1 MSNNWFQVQNVAD
14 VPSPSLLIYPD
25 RVEAN
30 IRRMLEIVG
39 GDPSRLRPHVKTH
52 KMAEVV
58 RLQLDAGISKFKCA
72 TIAEMEM
79 TAAAGA
85 KDVLLAFQPVGPNI
99 ERMRQ
104 LMKKFPETTFSAV
117 VDDAANLKRISD
129 ANFGLRLFVDV
140 DCGMHRSGIGVEDA
154 FGLCQAIDAAPGV
167 EFAGLHVYDGH
178 NHAPDPA
185 EREGQ
190 FETALGP
197 VRQLLERLAAEG
209 PQPGEIVGGG
219 SPTFGLHGS
228 KADWSCSPGTTLL
241 WDAGYGSKFGDLGF
255 QQAAVLLSRVISR
268 PGESNICTDLGH
280 KAVAGENPI
289 ENRVRF
295 FDFPEAAKPVM
306 QSEEHLVFEV
316 PDRDAFSVGQELYGL
331 PWHICPTVALH
342 EEAIIV
348 RDGRA
353 TDERWP
359 IASRKRKITI

>member
-1 MSNNWFQVQNVAD
+1 VNWYQIENVAD

-30 IRRMLEIVG
+30 IRHMVEIVG

-72 TIAEMEM
+72 AIAEVEM

-85 KDVLLAFQPVGPNI
+85 KDVLLAYQPVGPNI
-99 ERMRQ
+99 ERMR
-104 LMKKFPETTFSAV
+104 LLAEKFPDTAFSAV
-117 VDDAANLKRISD
+117 VDDAANLKRMSE

-140 DCGMHRSGIGVEDA
+140 DCGMHRSGIAVEDS
-154 FGLCQAIDAAPGV
+154 FELCQAIEAAPGV
-167 EFAGLHVYDGH
+167 EFLGLHVYDGH
-178 NHAPDPA
+178 NHASNPA

-190 FETALGP
+190 FDTALEP
-197 VRQLLERLAAEG
+197 VQQLLARLDAEG
-209 PQPGEIVGGG
+209 PQPKEVVGGG
-219 SPTFGLHGS
+219 SPTFALHAS
-228 KADWSCSPGTTLL
+228 KAPWSCSPGTTLL
-241 WDAGYGSKFGDLGF
+241 WDAGYGTKFGDLGF
-255 QQAAVLLSRVISR
+255 LQAAVLLSRVISK
-268 PGESNICTDLGH
+268 PGPDHVCTDLGH
-280 KAVAGENPI
+280 KAVSGENPI

-295 FDFPEAAKPVM
+295 FDFPEGAKPVM
-306 QSEEHLVFEV
+306 QSEEHLVFQMAN
-316 PDRDAFSVGQELYGL
+316 RDSLAVGQELYGL

-353 TDERWP
+353 TDERWQ
-359 IASRKRKITI
+359 IESRKRKITI